1 VLQQRHFTEDDVVC
15 FARQL
20 VLDGAVLGAAQQEL
34 VHQRIQ
40 LSLPAPP
47 LQSVNQLINQSSNQ
61 SLNQA
66 IKPASQQASK
76 QQASSKQ
83 AASKQQASSKQA
95 SINSD
100 VQHVQKLHSQAK
112 VVKQEGMDVDLPHRG
127 KYINQRGSTG
137 AVTQGLRA
145 TE

>member
-1 VLQQRHFTEDDVVC
+1 MLQQRHFTEDDVVC

-83 AASKQQASSKQA
+83 A